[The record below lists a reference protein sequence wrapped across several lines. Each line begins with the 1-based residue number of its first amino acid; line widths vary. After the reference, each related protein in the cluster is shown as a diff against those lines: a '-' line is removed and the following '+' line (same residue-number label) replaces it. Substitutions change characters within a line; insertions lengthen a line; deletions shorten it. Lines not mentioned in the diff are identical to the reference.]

1 MDNTCCATWAP
12 RLTSLIR
19 IGSGYMLLLHGTAK
33 LLGVPHAP
41 MFDNLQLFSLY
52 GVAGLIELVAGALVL
67 IGLFTRPA
75 AFVASGFGA
84 AAYLIGHVAS
94 KGFFFLPMF
103 NGGEAA
109 LLYSFVFFLLFLY
122 GPGPWS
128 IDAMIR
134 KQD

>member
-1 MDNTCCATWAP
+1 MDDTCCAAWAP

-33 LLGVPHAP
+33 LLGIPHAP
-41 MFDNLQLFSLY
+41 MFDGLQILSLS
-52 GVAGLIELVAGALVL
+52 GIAGLIELITGALIL
-67 IGLFTRPA
+67 LGLFARIA
-75 AFVASGFGA
+75 AFIASGLCA

-94 KGFFFLPMF
+94 KGFFLLPMF

-109 LLYSFVFFLLFLY
+109 ILYAFVFFLLFLY

-128 IDAMIR
+128 LDALIR
-134 KQD
+134 KKD

>member
-19 IGSGYMLLLHGTAK
+19 IGSGYMLLLHGTTK
-33 LLGVPHAP
+33 LLGIPESP
-41 MFDNLQLFSLY
+41 MSGTALFSLY
-52 GVAGLIELVAGALVL
+52 GIAGLIELVAGALLL
-67 IGLFTRPA
+67 IGLFTRCT
-75 AFVASGFGA
+75 AFVATGFGA